1 MRYITRAARRV
12 LVAPLAVAMVTACL
26 AGPAAAARASAPQ
39 SGPGSSFYTY
49 TGSTPLA
56 GIRPGTVLA
65 SRTFIYWGLGWPVH
79 TVQLLYRSTGVLGQ
93 PTTNVTSV
101 LLPTGGSGPARAI
114 SDQTAYDSLNP
125 GDEPSVSIYNGGA
138 VGDDLAPLLTQGV
151 TVIVPDTEGQNADM
165 TEGRQYGMNT
175 LDSIRAA
182 TSSPLTGLATTTPV
196 ALEGYSGGAWAT
208 EWAAQL
214 APGYAPDVNSQLVGA
229 AEGGLPVDAAHIA
242 SYISGS
248 SMFTAEI
255 PMALIGLARAYGT
268 DFTPYLNTGG
278 ITDFHNLQ
286 DASLGST
293 IWQYPGLTISSLLQ
307 PQYANPDSI
316 PEYVTIA
323 NQENLGLVSP
333 ATIPLFIVQGGAG
346 WPEGAQPQP
355 PGIGIGDGATV
366 TGDVRTLAR
375 QACAV
380 GTPVSYH
387 EYDNLDHLSAALV
400 WGPAAQSWLLDRLNG
415 AAAPGN
421 CPSIPAGNSL
431 APQQPVPPG
440 TPAP

>member
-1 MRYITRAARRV
+1 MRYITRPTRRT
-12 LVAPLAVAMVTACL
+12 LVVPLVVGLVTAIL
-26 AGPAAAARASAPQ
+26 ATPAPARASAAQ
-39 SGPGSSFYTY
+39 HGPGTPFYTY

-56 GIRPGTVLA
+56 SVPPGTVLA
-65 SRTFIYWGLGWPVH
+65 SRTFTYWGLLWPVH

-101 LLPTGGSGPARAI
+101 LLPTGGSGPAGAI
-114 SDQTAYDSLNP
+114 SDQIAYDSLNP
-125 GDEPSVSIYNGGA
+125 GDEPSVSIHNGDA
-138 VGDDLAPLLTQGV
+138 VGDDLAPLLTQGI
-151 TVIVPDTEGQNADM
+151 TVIVPDTEGQNADIA
-165 TEGRQYGMNT
+165 EGRQYGMNT

-182 TSSPLTGLATTTPV
+182 TGSPLTGLTTTTPV

-214 APGYAPDVNSQLVGA
+214 APSYAPDVNRQLTGA

-268 DFTPYLNTGG
+268 DFTRYLSAEG
-278 ITDFHNLQ
+278 ITDFRNLQ
-286 DASLGST
+286 DASLGTT
-293 IWQYPGLTISSLLQ
+293 IWRYPGLTISSLFQ

-316 PEYVTIA
+316 PEYVRIA

-375 QACAV
+375 QACAT

-400 WGPAAQSWLLDRLNG
+400 WGPAAQSWLLGRLNG
-415 AAAPGN
+415 TAAPDN

-431 APQQPVPPG
+431 APQRPVPPG
-440 TPAP
+440 TPAR